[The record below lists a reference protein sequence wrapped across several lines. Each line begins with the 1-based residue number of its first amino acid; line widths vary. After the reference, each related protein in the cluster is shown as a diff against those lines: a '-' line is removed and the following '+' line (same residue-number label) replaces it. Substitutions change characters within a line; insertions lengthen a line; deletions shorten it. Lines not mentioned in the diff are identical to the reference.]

1 MAEFPNVDNVDV
13 WRYKNEFDY
22 DRYKPIVR
30 AKMCNVPWCG
40 DYDNVVDFEGTEARD
55 AYLDGLAGATV
66 SLETIV
72 NALPDTAIKVPVP
85 ATSAQLYNYLVLDLP
100 PITSAAQPI
109 EYAGGARVGRYLYF
123 ITGAQ
128 QLSPSSTKLFL
139 SLDVWQ
145 TYIYSM
151 RFDYIMLA
159 RGHAPVAAVSAE
171 EYLADPVNHTAYLMA
186 PDSNY
191 SNAIVPRASR
201 DVVLN
206 GGDQFAVFA
215 TSADLDLGWGDAA
228 HPRVPA
234 IGQPYTQSA
243 PCDFCYAV
251 DARRLEPFLKWL
263 KTARPWFLDTVSGLF
278 FVSRDLVS
286 VASTRVLGGVEVY
299 TLDAVEISRD
309 LLNLDI
315 EAFGY
320 PERARRYAK
329 LYTYPYAQI
338 AVTNADGEV
347 TRIRVEGTRGY
358 LKLNA
363 CASITMPWTS
373 IDAHLIG
380 IGAEDARVMEFNTA
394 NTRYR
399 TYQGG
404 WYHTVK
410 SYGIPVWSIAQAA
423 YDVAGY
429 RTAYSRE
436 QAKLEADTSLANA
449 TASADTAKT
458 NADNS
463 AANMVANNA
472 ITVAA
477 NSANTATSNA
487 AAADGVH
494 ASNANLSAATSFDI
508 AMSSASYQANMT
520 GLAVTATNNTAN
532 AAATAV
538 GQVTSGIISA
548 ATGNVGGIA
557 SSIAGLGSTAVGWA
571 TANASNAVSQSN
583 NDLIYNATISAAEGK
598 TTNATE
604 YNTHATNIT
613 NDAHTDITN
622 TNNAAST
629 STTGNNANLT
639 RTNAANTRNTAVA
652 NATRS
657 HDVAIAGIQANW
669 NESGVA
675 APVQQ
680 GTRKGG
686 EHAATRP
693 LLVSATIE
701 TQPDGAILQ
710 AASDF
715 ARYGY
720 ALNQEWKLKRLQVMR
735 HFSYWQCSEVWC
747 SGEGDA
753 LEGVQLAI
761 KNIMINGTTVWS
773 DPDEIGKVSIYDN

>member
-1 MAEFPNVDNVDV
+1 MKEFPNVDNVDV
-13 WRYKNEFDY
+13 WRYKNDFDY
-22 DRYKPIVR
+22 ERYSPIVR

-40 DYDNVVDFEGTEARD
+40 DYDNVVDFGGTEQRD
-55 AYLDGLAGATV
+55 AYLDGLTGATV
-66 SLETIV
+66 SLETMFNV
-72 NALPDTAIKVPVP
+72 LPDTAIKVPVP

-128 QLSPSSTKLFL
+128 QLSPSNTKLFL

-145 TYIYSM
+145 THIYSM

-171 EYLADPVNHTAYLMA
+171 DYLADPVNNTAYLMA

-191 SNAIVPRASR
+191 SDAIVPRASR
-201 DVVLN
+201 DIVLN
-206 GGDQFAVFA
+206 GGEQFAVFA
-215 TSADLDLGWGDAA
+215 TSADLDLDWGDAA

-251 DARRLEPFLKWL
+251 DARRLETFLKWI
-263 KTARPWFLDTVSGLF
+263 KTARPWFLDAVTGLF
-278 FVSRDLVS
+278 FVSKDLVS
-286 VASTRVLGGVEVY
+286 VASTRTLGGVEVH
-299 TLDAVEISRD
+299 TLDAVEVSRD
-309 LLNLDI
+309 LVNLDE

-347 TRIRVEGTRGY
+347 TRIRVEDTRGY

-363 CASITMPWTS
+363 CASLTMPWTS
-373 IDAHLIG
+373 VDVHLTG
-380 IGAEDARVMEFNTA
+380 IGAEAARVLGFNTA
-394 NTRYR
+394 AARYR

-404 WYHTVK
+404 WYYTVK

-423 YDVAGY
+423 YDAAGY
-429 RTAYSRE
+429 RTAYSRAQE
-436 QAKLEADTSLANA
+436 RYAADTARDNA
-449 TASADTAKT
+449 HASANTAKT

-463 AANMVANNA
+463 AANMTANNA
-472 ITVAA
+472 VTVAA
-477 NSANTATSNA
+477 NSANTAATNEA
-487 AAADGVH
+487 ASSGVT
-494 ASNANLSAATSFDI
+494 LSAVNRS
-508 AMSSASYQANMT
+508 AMTDQDNKVSSASYQADLA
-520 GLAVTATNNTAN
+520 GLAVAATNNNLQASSS
-532 AAATAV
+532 AI
-538 GQVTSGIISA
+538 GQLASGIASA
-548 ATGNVGGIA
+548 ATGNIGGA
-557 SSIAGLGSTAVGWA
+557 VSAVSGLGGTAINW
-571 TANASNAVSQSN
+571 TCANASNAVSQSN
-583 NDLIYNATISAAEGK
+583 STLIHQATISANIAKDGHSASYSTAATDLK
-598 TTNATE
+598 NAT
-604 YNTHATNIT
+604 NVTLTNIT
-613 NDAHTDITN
+613 NNTATSIT
-622 TNNAAST
+622 A
-629 STTGNNANLT
+629 NNANLT
-639 RTNAANTRNTAVA
+639 RTNAENTRATAIA
-652 NATRS
+652 NADRNHALS
-657 HDVAIAGIQANW
+657 VAGIQANW

-680 GTRKGG
+680 GARKGG

-720 ALNQEWKLKRLQVMR
+720 ALGQEWKLEKLQVMK
-735 HFSYWQCSEVWC
+735 HFTYWQCGEVWC

-761 KNIMINGTTVWS
+761 KTIMINGTTVWS
-773 DPDEIGKVSIYDN
+773 DPNEIGKVSIYDN

>member
-1 MAEFPNVDNVDV
+1 MNEFPNVGNVDV

-40 DYDNVVDFEGTEARD
+40 DYGNVVDFESREARD
-55 AYLDGLAGATV
+55 AYLDALHGDTV
-66 SLETIV
+66 ALETMV
-72 NALPDTAIKVPVP
+72 NALPDTAIRVPVP

-100 PITSAAQPI
+100 VITSPEAPI
-109 EYAGGARVGRYLYF
+109 EYADTPRVGRYLYF
-123 ITGAQ
+123 ITDAQ

-145 TYIYSM
+145 THIYSM
-151 RFDYIMLA
+151 RFDYIMLS
-159 RGHAPVAAVSAE
+159 RGHAPVAAVSAD
-171 EYLADPVNHTAYLMA
+171 EYLADPVHHTRYLTA

-191 SNAIVPRASR
+191 SDAIVTRSSRNAI
-201 DVVLN
+201 LN
-206 GGDQFAVFA
+206 GGAQFAVFA
-215 TSADLDLGWGDAA
+215 TSADLDLDWGDAA

-251 DARRLEPFLKWL
+251 SADALEPFLKWV
-263 KTARPWFLDTVSGLF
+263 KANRPWFLDTVTGLF
-278 FVSRDLVS
+278 FVSKGLVNI
-286 VASTRVLGGVEVY
+286 ASTRALGGIEVH
-299 TLDAVEISRD
+299 TLDAVEVQQD
-309 LLNLDI
+309 LLNLDA

-338 AVTNADGEV
+338 AVTNADGEIMRV
-347 TRIRVEGTRGY
+347 RVEDTRGY
-358 LKLNA
+358 LHLNA
-363 CASITMPWTS
+363 CASLTMPWTS
-373 IDAHLIG
+373 IDVHLIG
-380 IGAEDARVMEFNTA
+380 IGAGEAETLEFNTA
-394 NTRYR
+394 ASRYR

-404 WYHTVK
+404 WYYTVK

-436 QAKLEADTSLANA
+436 QAKLEADTSLVNA

-463 AANMVANNA
+463 AANTTANNA
-472 ITVAA
+472 VSVAG
-477 NSANTATSNA
+477 NTANTAATNSA
-487 AAADGVH
+487 AMNG
-494 ASNANLSAATSFDI
+494 STLTNINLSA
-508 AMSSASYQANMT
+508 MSDEDFKTTSASYQADLA
-520 GLAVTATNNTAN
+520 GLAVAATNNDLK
-532 AAATAV
+532 AASSAI
-538 GQVTSGIISA
+538 GQIASGVASI
-548 ATGNVGGIA
+548 ATGDIGGA
-557 SSIAGLGSTAVGWA
+557 VSSLSGLGGTAINWTA
-571 TANASNAVSQSN
+571 ANASNAVSQSN
-583 NDLIYNATISAAEGK
+583 STLIYQATVAAMSAK
-598 TTNATE
+598 TGHSQS
-604 YNTHATNIT
+604 YNTAANNLKNAANVELTNIT
-613 NDAHTDITN
+613 NDVATSI
-622 TNNAAST
+622 AS
-629 STTGNNANLT
+629 NNANLT

-680 GTRKGG
+680 GTRAGG

-693 LLVSATIE
+693 LLVSAVIE
-701 TQPDGAILQ
+701 TQPDGAIMQ

-720 ALNQEWKLKRLQVMR
+720 TLGQEWKLERLQVMK
-735 HFSYWQCSEVWC
+735 HFTYWQCGEVWC

-761 KNIMINGTTVWS
+761 KNIMISGTTVWS
-773 DPDEIGKVSIYDN
+773 NPDEIGKVSIYDN

>member
-1 MAEFPNVDNVDV
+1 MNEFPNVGNVDV

-40 DYDNVVDFEGTEARD
+40 DYDNVVDFGGTEQRD
-55 AYLDGLAGATV
+55 AYLDGLTGATV
-66 SLETIV
+66 SLETMFNV
-72 NALPDTAIKVPVP
+72 LPDTAIKVPVP

-145 TYIYSM
+145 THIYSM

-159 RGHAPVAAVSAE
+159 RGHAPVAAVSAD
-171 EYLADPVNHTAYLMA
+171 EYLADPVHHTRYLMA

-191 SNAIVPRASR
+191 SDAIVTRSSRNAI
-201 DVVLN
+201 LN
-206 GGDQFAVFA
+206 GGAQFAVFA
-215 TSADLDLGWGDAA
+215 TSADLDLDWGDAA

-251 DARRLEPFLKWL
+251 SADALEPFLKWV
-263 KTARPWFLDTVSGLF
+263 KVNRPWFLDTVTGLF
-278 FVSRDLVS
+278 FVSKGLVNI
-286 VASTRVLGGVEVY
+286 ASTRTLGGIEVH
-299 TLDAVEISRD
+299 TLDAVEVQQG
-309 LLNLDI
+309 LLNLDA

-347 TRIRVEGTRGY
+347 MRVRVEDTRGY
-358 LKLNA
+358 LHLNA
-363 CASITMPWTS
+363 CASLTMPWTS
-373 IDAHLIG
+373 IDVHLIG
-380 IGAEDARVMEFNTA
+380 IGAGEAETLEFNTA
-394 NTRYR
+394 ASRYR

-404 WYHTVK
+404 WYYTVK

-436 QAKLEADTSLANA
+436 QAKLEADTSLTNA

-472 ITVAA
+472 IAVAA
-477 NSANTATSNA
+477 NSANTATSNNTA
-487 AAADGVH
+487 TLGTIQ
-494 ASNANLSAATSFDI
+494 SNMSLQFSTNQDI
-508 AMSSASYQANMT
+508 VVSSASYQADQAA
-520 GLAVTATNNTAN
+520 LAVAATNNTAEAQASASAQAIGIVG
-532 AAATAV
+532 AAL
-538 GQVTSGIISA
+538 
-548 ATGNVGGIA
+548 TGSVGGVM
-557 SSIAGLGSTAVGWA
+557 SGLAGLGQTAVGWSC
-571 TANASNAVSQSN
+571 ANASNAVSQSN
-583 NDLIYNATISAAEGK
+583 STLIYEATKGANNKK
-598 TTNATE
+598 TN
-604 YNTHATNIT
+604 NTQKFNTTSTSIKNE
-613 NDAHTDITN
+613 AHTTITN
-622 TNNAAST
+622 TNNDAST
-629 STTGNNANLT
+629 STTANNANLT
-639 RTNAANTRNTAVA
+639 RTNAVNTRNTAVA

-657 HDVAIAGIQANW
+657 HDVAISGIQANW

-680 GTRKGG
+680 GTRAGG
-686 EHAATRP
+686 AHAATRP
-693 LLVSATIE
+693 LLVSAVIE

-720 ALNQEWKLKRLQVMR
+720 TLGQEWKLERLQVMK
-735 HFSYWQCSEVWC
+735 HFTYWQCGEVWC

-761 KNIMINGTTVWS
+761 KNIMISGTTVWS

>member
-13 WRYKNEFDY
+13 WRYKNDFDY
-22 DRYKPIVR
+22 ERYKPIVR

-40 DYDNVVDFEGTEARD
+40 DYGNVVDFESTEARD
-55 AYLDGLAGATV
+55 AYLDALHGDTV
-66 SLETIV
+66 ALETMV
-72 NALPDTAIKVPVP
+72 NALPDTAIRVPVP
-85 ATSAQLYNYLVLDLP
+85 ATSAQIYNYLVLDLP

-145 TYIYSM
+145 THIYSM

-191 SNAIVPRASR
+191 SDAIVPRASR

-215 TSADLDLGWGDAA
+215 TSADLDLDWGDAA
-228 HPRVPA
+228 HPRIPA

-251 DARRLEPFLKWL
+251 DARRLEVFLKWL

-299 TLDAVEISRD
+299 TLDAVEVSRD
-309 LLNLDI
+309 LLNLDAD
-315 EAFGY
+315 AFGY

-347 TRIRVEGTRGY
+347 MRIRVEDTRGY
-358 LKLNA
+358 LRLNA

-373 IDAHLIG
+373 IDVHLIG

-404 WYHTVK
+404 WYYTVK

-436 QAKLEADTSLANA
+436 QAKLEADTSLTNA

-472 ITVAA
+472 IAVAA
-477 NSANTATSNA
+477 NSANTATSNNTA
-487 AAADGVH
+487 TLGVIQ
-494 ASNANLSAATSFDI
+494 SNANLQFSTNQDI
-508 AMSSASYQANMT
+508 AVSSASYQADQAA
-520 GLAVTATNNTAN
+520 LAVAATNNTAE
-532 AAATAV
+532 AQASAGAQAIGLV
-538 GQVTSGIISA
+538 GSA
-548 ATGNVGGIA
+548 LTGNVGGVM
-557 SSIAGLGSTAVGWA
+557 SGLAGLGTTAVGWSC
-571 TANASNAVSQSN
+571 ANASNSVSQSN
-583 NDLIYNATISAAEGK
+583 STLIYEATKDANNKK
-598 TTNATE
+598 TN
-604 YNTHATNIT
+604 NTQKFNTSSTSIKNE
-613 NDAHTDITN
+613 AHTTITN
-622 TNNAAST
+622 TNNDAST
-629 STTGNNANLT
+629 STTANNANLT

-657 HDVAIAGIQANW
+657 HDVAIAGIQAKW

-710 AASDF
+710 TASDF

-720 ALNQEWKLKRLQVMR
+720 ALNQEWKLERLQVMR
-735 HFSYWQCSEVWC
+735 HFTYWQCGEVWC

>member
-13 WRYKNEFDY
+13 WRYKNDFDY
-22 DRYKPIVR
+22 ERYTPIVR

-123 ITGAQ
+123 ITDAQ

-145 TYIYSM
+145 THIYNM
-151 RFDYIMLA
+151 RFDYIMLS
-159 RGHAPVAAVSAE
+159 RGHAPVAAVSAD
-171 EYLADPVNHTAYLMA
+171 EYLADPVHHTAYLTA

-191 SNAIVPRASR
+191 SDAIVPRSNRNA
-201 DVVLN
+201 VLN
-206 GGDQFAVFA
+206 GGPQFAVFA
-215 TSADLDLGWGDAA
+215 TSADLDLEWGDAA

-251 DARRLEPFLKWL
+251 DADALESFLKWV
-263 KTARPWFLDTVSGLF
+263 KTNRPWFLDTVTGLF
-278 FVSRDLVS
+278 FISKSLVS
-286 VASTRVLGGVEVY
+286 IASTRALGGIEVH
-299 TLDAVEISRD
+299 TLDAVEVQRD
-309 LLNLDI
+309 LLKLDKD
-315 EAFGY
+315 AFGY

-347 TRIRVEGTRGY
+347 MRVRVEDTRGY
-358 LKLNA
+358 LHLNA
-363 CASITMPWTS
+363 CASLTIPWTS
-373 IDAHLIG
+373 VDVHLMG
-380 IGAEDARVMEFNTA
+380 IGAGESETLEFNTA

-404 WYHTVK
+404 WYYTVK
-410 SYGIPVWSIAQAA
+410 SYGIPIWSIAQAA

-436 QAKLEADTSLANA
+436 QAKLEADTSLTNA

-463 AANMVANNA
+463 AANVVANNA
-472 ITVAA
+472 IAVAA
-477 NSANTATSNA
+477 NSANAATSNNTA
-487 AAADGVH
+487 TLGTIQ
-494 ASNANLSAATSFDI
+494 SNTSLQFSTYQDILVSA
-508 AMSSASYQANMT
+508 ASYQADQAA
-520 GLAVTATNNTAN
+520 LAIAATNNTAE
-532 AAATAV
+532 AQASASAQAV
-538 GQVTSGIISA
+538 GIVASA
-548 ATGNVGGIA
+548 LTGNVGGIMTGL
-557 SSIAGLGSTAVGWA
+557 AGMGQTAVGWSC
-571 TANASNAVSQSN
+571 ANASNAVSQSN
-583 NDLIYNATISAAEGK
+583 STLIYNATKDANNKK
-598 TTNATE
+598 TNNTQKFNTVATSLKNE
-604 YNTHATNIT
+604 AHIT
-613 NDAHTDITN
+613 ITN
-622 TNNAAST
+622 TNNDAST
-629 STTGNNANLT
+629 STTANNASLT

-657 HDVAIAGIQANW
+657 HDVSIAGIQANW

-701 TQPDGAILQ
+701 TQPDGAIMQ
-710 AASDF
+710 AVSDF

-720 ALNQEWKLKRLQVMR
+720 ALGQEWKLEKLQVMK
-735 HFSYWQCSEVWC
+735 HFTYWQCGEVWC
-747 SGEGDA
+747 SGEGEA

-761 KNIMINGTTVWS
+761 KNIMIGGTTVWS

>member
-1 MAEFPNVDNVDV
+1 MKEFPNVDNVDV
-13 WRYKNEFDY
+13 WRYKNDFDY
-22 DRYKPIVR
+22 ERYSPIVR

-40 DYDNVVDFEGTEARD
+40 DYDNVVDFGGTEQRD
-55 AYLDGLAGATV
+55 AYLDGLTGATV
-66 SLETIV
+66 SLETMFNV
-72 NALPDTAIKVPVP
+72 LPDTAIKVPIP

-128 QLSPSSTKLFL
+128 QLSPSNTKLFL

-145 TYIYSM
+145 THIYSM

-171 EYLADPVNHTAYLMA
+171 DYLADPVNNTAYLMA

-191 SNAIVPRASR
+191 SDAIVPRASR
-201 DVVLN
+201 DIVLN
-206 GGDQFAVFA
+206 GGEQFAVFA
-215 TSADLDLGWGDAA
+215 TSADLDLDWGDAA

-251 DARRLEPFLKWL
+251 DARKLETFLKWI
-263 KTARPWFLDTVSGLF
+263 KTARPWFLDAVTGLF

-286 VASTRVLGGVEVY
+286 VASTRTLGGVEVH
-299 TLDAVEISRD
+299 TLDAVEVSRD
-309 LLNLDI
+309 LVNLDA

-347 TRIRVEGTRGY
+347 TRIRVEDTRGY

-363 CASITMPWTS
+363 CASLTMPWTS
-373 IDAHLIG
+373 VDVHLTG
-380 IGAEDARVMEFNTA
+380 IGAEAARVLGFNTA
-394 NTRYR
+394 ADRYR

-404 WYHTVK
+404 WYYTVK

-423 YDVAGY
+423 YDAAGY
-429 RTAYSRE
+429 RTSYSRAQE
-436 QAKLEADTSLANA
+436 RYAADTARDNA
-449 TASADTAKT
+449 HASANTAKT

-463 AANMVANNA
+463 AANMTANNA
-472 ITVAA
+472 VTVAA
-477 NSANTATSNA
+477 NSANTAATNEA
-487 AAADGVH
+487 ASSGVT
-494 ASNANLSAATSFDI
+494 LSAINRS
-508 AMSSASYQANMT
+508 AMTDQDNKVSSASYQADLA
-520 GLAVTATNNTAN
+520 GLAVAATNNNLQASSS
-532 AAATAV
+532 AI
-538 GQVTSGIISA
+538 GQLASGIASA
-548 ATGNVGGIA
+548 ATGNIGGA
-557 SSIAGLGSTAVGWA
+557 VSAVSGLGGTAINW
-571 TANASNAVSQSN
+571 TCANASNAVSQSN
-583 NDLIYNATISAAEGK
+583 STLIHQATISANIAKDGHSASYSTAATDLK
-598 TTNATE
+598 NAT
-604 YNTHATNIT
+604 NVTLTNIT
-613 NDAHTDITN
+613 NNTATSIT
-622 TNNAAST
+622 A
-629 STTGNNANLT
+629 NNANLT
-639 RTNAANTRNTAVA
+639 RTNAENTRATAIA
-652 NATRS
+652 NADRN
-657 HDVAIAGIQANW
+657 HALAVAGIQANW

-680 GTRKGG
+680 GARKGG

-693 LLVSATIE
+693 LLVSAVIE

-720 ALNQEWKLKRLQVMR
+720 ALGQEWKLEKLQVMK
-735 HFSYWQCSEVWC
+735 HFTYWQCGEVWC

-761 KNIMINGTTVWS
+761 KTIMINGTTVWS
-773 DPDEIGKVSIYDN
+773 DPNEIGKVSIYDN

>member
-145 TYIYSM
+145 THIYSM

-171 EYLADPVNHTAYLMA
+171 DYLSDPVNHTAYLMA

-201 DVVLN
+201 DIVLN

-215 TSADLDLGWGDAA
+215 TSADLDLDWGDAV

-234 IGQPYTQSA
+234 IAQPYTQSA

-251 DARRLEPFLKWL
+251 DARRLETFLKWL

-286 VASTRVLGGVEVY
+286 VASTRVLGGVEVH
-299 TLDAVEISRD
+299 TLDAVEVSRD
-309 LLNLDI
+309 LLNLDA

-347 TRIRVEGTRGY
+347 ARIRVEGTRGY
-358 LKLNA
+358 LRLNT
-363 CASITMPWTS
+363 CASITIPWTS
-373 IDAHLIG
+373 IDVHLIG

-394 NTRYR
+394 ASRYR

-404 WYHTVK
+404 WYYTVK
-410 SYGIPVWSIAQAA
+410 SYGIPVWSISQAA

-436 QAKLEADTSLANA
+436 QAKLEADTSLTNA

-463 AANMVANNA
+463 AANTTANNA
-472 ITVAA
+472 VSVAG
-477 NSANTATSNA
+477 NTANTAATN
-487 AAADGVH
+487 
-494 ASNANLSAATSFDI
+494 SAAMNGTTLTNTNIS
-508 AMSSASYQANMT
+508 AMTDEDFKTTSASYQADQA
-520 GLAVTATNNTAN
+520 GLAVAATNNDLK
-532 AAATAV
+532 AASSAI
-538 GQVTSGIISA
+538 GQIASGVASI
-548 ATGNVGGIA
+548 ATGDIGGA
-557 SSIAGLGSTAVGWA
+557 VSSLSGLGGTAINW
-571 TANASNAVSQSN
+571 TCANASTVVSQSN
-583 NDLIYNATISAAEGK
+583 STLIYNATVSAMSRK
-598 TTNATE
+598 TSHSQS
-604 YNTHATNIT
+604 YNTAANNLKNAANVELTNIT
-613 NDAHTDITN
+613 NDVATSI
-622 TNNAAST
+622 AS
-629 STTGNNANLT
+629 NNANLT

-657 HDVAIAGIQANW
+657 HDVAIAGIQARW

-710 AASDF
+710 TASDF

-720 ALNQEWKLKRLQVMR
+720 ALNQEWKLERLQVMR
-735 HFSYWQCSEVWC
+735 HFTYWQCGEVWC

>member
-1 MAEFPNVDNVDV
+1 MKEFPNVDNVDV
-13 WRYKNEFDY
+13 WRYKNDFDY
-22 DRYKPIVR
+22 ERYSPIVR

-40 DYDNVVDFEGTEARD
+40 DYDNVVDFGGTEQRD
-55 AYLDGLAGATV
+55 AYLDGLTGATV
-66 SLETIV
+66 SLETMFNV
-72 NALPDTAIKVPVP
+72 LPDTAIKVPVP

-145 TYIYSM
+145 THIYSM
-151 RFDYIMLA
+151 RFDYIMLS

-191 SNAIVPRASR
+191 SDAIVPRASR

-215 TSADLDLGWGDAA
+215 TSADLDLDWGDAA

-251 DARRLEPFLKWL
+251 DARRLETFLKWL

-299 TLDAVEISRD
+299 TLDAVEVSRD
-309 LLNLDI
+309 LLNLDAD
-315 EAFGY
+315 AFGY

-347 TRIRVEGTRGY
+347 MRVRVEDTRGY
-358 LKLNA
+358 LRLNA

-373 IDAHLIG
+373 IDVHLIG

-404 WYHTVK
+404 WYYTVK

-436 QAKLEADTSLANA
+436 QAKLEADTSLTNA

-472 ITVAA
+472 IAVAA
-477 NSANTATSNA
+477 NSANTATSNNTA
-487 AAADGVH
+487 TLGVIQ
-494 ASNANLSAATSFDI
+494 SNANLQFSTNQDI
-508 AMSSASYQANMT
+508 AVSSASYQADQAA
-520 GLAVTATNNTAN
+520 LAVAATNNTAE
-532 AAATAV
+532 AQASAGAQAIGLV
-538 GQVTSGIISA
+538 GSA
-548 ATGNVGGIA
+548 LTGNVGGVM
-557 SSIAGLGSTAVGWA
+557 SGLAGLGTTAVGWSC
-571 TANASNAVSQSN
+571 ANASNAVSQSN
-583 NDLIYNATISAAEGK
+583 STLIYEATKDASNKK
-598 TTNATE
+598 TN
-604 YNTHATNIT
+604 NTQKFNTSSTSIKNE
-613 NDAHTDITN
+613 AHTTITN
-622 TNNAAST
+622 TNNDAST
-629 STTGNNANLT
+629 STTANNANLT

-657 HDVAIAGIQANW
+657 HDVAIAGIQAKW

-720 ALNQEWKLKRLQVMR
+720 ALGQEWKLERLQVMR
-735 HFSYWQCSEVWC
+735 HFTYWQCGEVWC

>member
-1 MAEFPNVDNVDV
+1 MSEFPNVDNVDV
-13 WRYKNEFDY
+13 WRYKNDFDY

-55 AYLDGLAGATV
+55 AYLDGLTGATV

-85 ATSAQLYNYLVLDLP
+85 VTSAQLYNYLVLDLP

-145 TYIYSM
+145 THIYGM

-171 EYLADPVNHTAYLMA
+171 DYLADPVNHTAYLMA

-215 TSADLDLGWGDAA
+215 TSADLDLDWGDAA

-234 IGQPYTQSA
+234 IAQPYTQSA

-251 DARRLEPFLKWL
+251 DARQLETFLKWL

-278 FVSRDLVS
+278 FVSRGLVS
-286 VASTRVLGGVEVY
+286 VASTRVLGGVEVH
-299 TLDAVEISRD
+299 TLDAVEVSRD
-309 LLNLDI
+309 LVNLDI

-347 TRIRVEGTRGY
+347 TRIRVEDTRGY

-363 CASITMPWTS
+363 CASITIPWTS
-373 IDAHLIG
+373 IDVHIMG

-394 NTRYR
+394 ASRYR

-404 WYHTVK
+404 WYYTVK

-436 QAKLEADTSLANA
+436 QAKLEADTALTNA

-472 ITVAA
+472 IAVAA
-477 NSANTATSNA
+477 NSANTATSNNTA
-487 AAADGVH
+487 TLGVIQ
-494 ASNANLSAATSFDI
+494 SNANLQFSTFQDI
-508 AMSSASYQANMT
+508 VVSSASYQADKAA
-520 GLAVTATNNTAN
+520 LAVAATNNTAE
-532 AAATAV
+532 AQASAGAQAIGLV
-538 GQVTSGIISA
+538 GSA
-548 ATGNVGGIA
+548 LTGNVGGVM
-557 SSIAGLGSTAVGWA
+557 SGLAGLGTTAVGWSC
-571 TANASNAVSQSN
+571 ANASNAVSQSN
-583 NDLIYNATISAAEGK
+583 STLIYEATKDANNKK
-598 TTNATE
+598 TN
-604 YNTHATNIT
+604 NTQKFNTTSTSIKNE
-613 NDAHTDITN
+613 AHTTITN
-622 TNNAAST
+622 TNNDAST
-629 STTGNNANLT
+629 STTANNANLT

-657 HDVAIAGIQANW
+657 HDVAIAGIQAAW

-675 APVQQ
+675 NPVQQ

-693 LLVSATIE
+693 LLMSATIE

-710 AASDF
+710 TASDF

-720 ALNQEWKLKRLQVMR
+720 ALGQEWKLERLQVMR
-735 HFSYWQCSEVWC
+735 HFTYWQCGEVWC

-761 KNIMINGTTVWS
+761 KNIMISGTTVWS
-773 DPDEIGKVSIYDN
+773 NPDEIGKVSIYDN

>member
-13 WRYKNEFDY
+13 WRYKNDFDY

-40 DYDNVVDFEGTEARD
+40 DYDNVVDFESTEARD
-55 AYLDGLAGATV
+55 AYLDGLNGAVV

-85 ATSAQLYNYLVLDLP
+85 VTSAQLYNYLVLDLP
-100 PITSAAQPI
+100 PITSAEQPI
-109 EYAGGARVGRYLYF
+109 EYANGARVGRYLYF

-145 TYIYSM
+145 THIYGM

-171 EYLADPVNHTAYLMA
+171 DYLADPVNHTAYLMT

-191 SNAIVPRASR
+191 SNVIIPRASR

-215 TSADLDLGWGDAA
+215 TSADLDLDWGDAV

-234 IGQPYTQSA
+234 IAQPYTQSA

-251 DARRLEPFLKWL
+251 DARQLETFLKWL

-278 FVSRDLVS
+278 FVSRSLVS
-286 VASTRVLGGVEVY
+286 VASTRVLGSVEVH
-299 TLDAVEISRD
+299 TLDAVEVSRD
-309 LLNLDI
+309 LLNLDV

-347 TRIRVEGTRGY
+347 MHVRVEDTRGY
-358 LKLNA
+358 LRLNA

-373 IDAHLIG
+373 VDVHIMG
-380 IGAEDARVMEFNTA
+380 IGTEDARVLEFNTA
-394 NTRYR
+394 NMRYR

-404 WYHTVK
+404 WYYTVK

-436 QAKLEADTSLANA
+436 QAKLEADTSLTNA

-472 ITVAA
+472 IAVAA
-477 NSANTATSNA
+477 NSANTATSNNTSTL
-487 AAADGVH
+487 GTMQ
-494 ASNANLSAATSFDI
+494 SNANLQFSTSQDI
-508 AMSSASYQANMT
+508 AVSTASYQAEQAA
-520 GLAVTATNNTAN
+520 LAVTATNNTAEAQASAGAQAIGLVG
-532 AAATAV
+532 AAL
-538 GQVTSGIISA
+538 
-548 ATGNVGGIA
+548 TGNVGGVM
-557 SSIAGLGSTAVGWA
+557 SGLAGLGTTAVGWSC
-571 TANASNAVSQSN
+571 ANASNAISQSN
-583 NDLIYNATISAAEGK
+583 STLIYEATQNANNKK
-598 TTNATE
+598 TN
-604 YNTHATNIT
+604 NTQLFNTTSTGMKNE
-613 NDAHTDITN
+613 AHTTITN
-622 TNNAAST
+622 TNNDAST
-629 STTGNNANLT
+629 STTANNANLT

-675 APVQQ
+675 APVQH
-680 GTRKGG
+680 GTSKGG

-701 TQPDGAILQ
+701 TQPDGAIMQ

-720 ALNQEWKLKRLQVMR
+720 ALNQEWKLERLQVMR
-735 HFSYWQCSEVWC
+735 HFTYWQCREVWC

-773 DPDEIGKVSIYDN
+773 DPDEIGKVSIYGN